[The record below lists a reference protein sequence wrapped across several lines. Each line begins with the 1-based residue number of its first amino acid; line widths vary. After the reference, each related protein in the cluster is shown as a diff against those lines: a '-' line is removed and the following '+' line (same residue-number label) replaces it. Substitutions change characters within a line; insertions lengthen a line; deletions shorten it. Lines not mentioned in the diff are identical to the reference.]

1 MSIIYIFINWEF
13 CNFSENRV
21 QNDVALAPELQNA
34 ANDGNVEAIAE
45 AYPED
50 SPAQDP
56 VLYDSEQQTNS
67 NKPNINDFIPSNVAP
82 VLENDDRAVVIQEE
96 PVAPT
101 TLAST
106 TTTTAATTAIPVVPK
121 KKVHIALD
129 IPDASTSDDD
139 EHDDID
145 DYPTRPQ
152 KPNRPNK
159 GQSPTYTYFPLNFG
173 RTAGGTV
180 AIANAYSTGKGA
192 VRSHAIA
199 YGTSSGLSRQQ
210 AARRHI
216 SNKEWK
222 NKKRKKNSI
231 QKQ

>member
-1 MSIIYIFINWEF
+1 M
-13 CNFSENRV
+13 
-21 QNDVALAPELQNA
+21 ALAPEPQNA
-34 ANDGNVEAIAE
+34 NDANVEAIAE

-50 SPAQDP
+50 SPAQDT
-56 VLYDSEQQTNS
+56 VLYDNEQQNQ
-67 NKPNINDFIPSNVAP
+67 PNLNEVIPLNVAP
-82 VLENDDRAVVIQEE
+82 VSENDDNKAVVIQEE

-101 TLAST
+101 TLAPPPPT
-106 TTTTAATTAIPVVPK
+106 TATTAIPVVPK

-139 EHDDID
+139 ENDNVED
-145 DYPTRPQ
+145 DYPARPQ
-152 KPNRPNK
+152 KPNRQNK
-159 GQSPTYTYFPLNFG
+159 GQSPTYTYFPLTFG

-210 AARRHI
+210 AAKRQI
-216 SNKEWK
+216 SD
-222 NKKRKKNSI
+222 
-231 QKQ
+231 KQ